1 VRILYRAVFLVIAI
15 FLILFAVSNRE
26 TVSVGFWP
34 LPFLADVPLYLLC
47 FLSLVIGALIGVAT
61 AWMAGHRNRRELSA
75 RRRRIEALE
84 RELMATQSQLANHPE
99 PTKAQLPVSRPLR
112 PFVKSES
119 ASAR

>member
-15 FLILFAVSNRE
+15 VLILFAVSNRE

-47 FLSLVIGALIGVAT
+47 FMSLLIGVAA
-61 AWMAGHRNRRELSA
+61 AWMAGHRNRGELSA

-84 RELMATQSQLANHPE
+84 RELMATQSQLGNHPE
-99 PTKAQLPVSRPLR
+99 PAKTQLPVTRQLR

-119 ASAR
+119 ANAR

>member
-15 FLILFAVSNRE
+15 VLILFAVSNRE

-34 LPFLADVPLYLLC
+34 LPFLVDVPLYLLC
-47 FLSLVIGALIGVAT
+47 FMSLLIGALIGVAA

-84 RELMATQSQLANHPE
+84 RELMATQSQLGNHPE
-99 PTKAQLPVSRPLR
+99 PAKTQLPVTRQLR

-119 ASAR
+119 ANAR